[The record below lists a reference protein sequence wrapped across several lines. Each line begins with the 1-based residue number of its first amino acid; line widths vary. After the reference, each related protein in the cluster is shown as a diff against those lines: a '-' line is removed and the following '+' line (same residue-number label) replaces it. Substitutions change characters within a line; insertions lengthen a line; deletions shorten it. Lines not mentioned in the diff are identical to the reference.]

1 MISRSGEKRGLS
13 AAKAMVPALAAAAL
27 FGASPPLSKLL
38 LAEAAPLWAAS
49 LLYLGAGLGLM
60 LWRVTRRP
68 SPASGVREASLRKK
82 DWGYL
87 AGAIGC
93 GGVLAP
99 FLLMAGLGV
108 TQASA
113 ASLLLNLEVVFT
125 ALLAW
130 LFFREGFEGRV
141 ALGMALVVLGCAVL
155 SLPDKFALGP
165 LTGPL
170 LIAGACLSWAL
181 DNNLTRALSERDP
194 TQVAMAKGLAG
205 GAVTALMSVLMGI
218 PLPGLG
224 AVGGFLLLGALA
236 YGLSLVLFIVS
247 LRAVGTVRTGMGFA
261 LAPFV
266 GASLSFGLLGDR
278 LSLGFSVGIVI
289 VALGLYFTLAGS
301 HLHEHL
307 HEATVHDHAHV
318 HDEHHRHEHEKGS
331 SQREPHAHPHEHEVL
346 RHAHPH
352 YPDSHHRHSH

>member
-1 MISRSGEKRGLS
+1 MGEKQGLS

-38 LAEAAPLWAAS
+38 LTGVDPLWAAS
-49 LLYLGAGLGLM
+49 LLYLGSGLGL
-60 LWRVTRRP
+60 LAWWGTRRL
-68 SPASGVREASLRKK
+68 SAGSNAREAPLRKQ

-99 FLLMAGLGV
+99 FLLMAGLSM

-130 LFFREGFEGRV
+130 VFFREGFEGRV

-155 SLPDKFALGP
+155 SLPEKFVPGS

-170 LIAGACLSWAL
+170 LIAGACLLWAL

-194 TQVAMAKGLAG
+194 AQVALVKGLAG
-205 GAVTALMSVLMGI
+205 GAVTALASLLMGI
-218 PLPGLG
+218 PLPSLP
-224 AVGGFLLLGALA
+224 VTGGFLLLGALA
-236 YGLSLVLFIVS
+236 YGLSLVLFILS

-266 GASLSFGLLGDR
+266 GAALSFALLGDR
-278 LSLGFSVGIVI
+278 LSLGFSVGLAI

-318 HDEHHRHEHEKGS
+318 HDEHHRHEHGDGS
-331 SQREPHAHPHEHEVL
+331 SQQEPHAHPHEHEVL

-352 YPDSHHRHSH
+352 YPDTHHRHSH